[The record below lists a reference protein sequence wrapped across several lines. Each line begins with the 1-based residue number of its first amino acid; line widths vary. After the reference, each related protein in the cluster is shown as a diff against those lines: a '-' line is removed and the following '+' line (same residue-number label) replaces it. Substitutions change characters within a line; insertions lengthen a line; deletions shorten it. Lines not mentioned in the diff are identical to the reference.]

1 MNSPLNAAHGAAE
14 YQFDFSQ
21 QEYQARIAAVR
32 KQMELRGADLL
43 LVDQLDHIAYLF
55 GYLGTAARYQAA
67 LLPLKGEPH
76 MVVRELDFGTF
87 KSQSWLT
94 SYEKCT
100 DEEDSVVR
108 VAQAIQATGA
118 KALAVEK
125 DSNIL
130 TVARFAQLT
139 KLLPG
144 VKFVDFSGALWEQ
157 RLIKSEEEIAYLE
170 RAAAIADA
178 ALLAGAAKAVPGVK
192 DYTVAIATYDATL
205 RLGADNT
212 RAAMFGSCFQVDS
225 LHNGLSGRTFEENG
239 IYFIE
244 SMPQYRGY
252 AARILRPVAIG
263 NISGTDNSLAQ
274 RLVEIQDEQIAAMK
288 VGAIAEDVDAIAR
301 TKVLAEGLK
310 LEFPQL
316 SAYTLGYHAVPR
328 TSDHTRIIAPKQ
340 KWTLQAGMVFHVVLH
355 AYGLPFSETVL
366 VTNEGPRRLTQ
377 LPRRMLQGG
386 AN

>member
-1 MNSPLNAAHGAAE
+1 MNSPLNDAAGATEIKFDFSPAE
-14 YQFDFSQ
+14 YQT
-21 QEYQARIAAVR
+21 RLAAVR
-32 KQMELRGADLL
+32 RQMELRGADVL

-67 LLPLKGEPH
+67 LVPLKGEPH

-87 KSQSWLT
+87 KSQSWMT

-108 VAQAIQATGA
+108 VAQAIKTLGA

-130 TVARFAQLT
+130 TVARFAQLNR
-139 KLLPG
+139 LLPD
-144 VKFVDFSGALWEQ
+144 VKFVDFGGAIWEQ
-157 RLIKSEEEIAYLE
+157 RLIKSQEEIAYLE

-178 ALLAGAAKAVPGVK
+178 ALVAGARKAVPGEK

-212 RAAMFGSCFQVDS
+212 RAAVFGSCFQVDS
-225 LHNGLSGRTFEENG
+225 LHNGLSGRTFEEGG

-263 NISGTDNSLAQ
+263 KISPNDKSLAN
-274 RLVEIQDEQIAAMK
+274 RIVEIQDEQITAMK
-288 VGAIAEDVDAIAR
+288 VGATAEDVDAIAR
-301 TKVLAEGLK
+301 KKVLAEGLK
-310 LEFPQL
+310 VEFPQL

-340 KWTLQAGMVFHVVLH
+340 QWTLQAGMVFHVVLH

-366 VTNEGPRRLTQ
+366 VTNNGPRRLTQ
-377 LPRRMLQGG
+377 LPRTMFQGG
-386 AN
+386 EH